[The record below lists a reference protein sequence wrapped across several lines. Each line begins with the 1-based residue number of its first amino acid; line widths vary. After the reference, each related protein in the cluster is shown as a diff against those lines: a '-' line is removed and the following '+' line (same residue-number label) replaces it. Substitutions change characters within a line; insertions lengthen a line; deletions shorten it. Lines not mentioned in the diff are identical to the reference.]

1 MNKNYLQILEFNQII
16 NTLSS
21 YCSTDYA
28 KEKVKNLEPFFSEL
42 QLKQALNETTNARK
56 MLDLTGNIDLPDVS
70 VAVKIFEIIEKGG
83 IVFPEQ
89 LEQLAAFLSAT
100 KRVKNQLKKGK
111 EFQNS
116 LAFYSDNL
124 EFNDEIIKEIH
135 RCICANDV
143 DSNATK
149 ELAQIRRQIETTHSQ
164 IKQKLDELLKSKKK
178 YMSDSFVSMKNGHYT
193 LPVKREYKNQ
203 VSGSVIAISSTGT
216 TCFIEPVVSI
226 KLNQKLDTLTT
237 EEQIE
242 KEKILYT
249 ICSLI
254 YENKAEISTC
264 ISTIETLDF
273 AFAKGKLSRET
284 CAVSPTVNTSR
295 HIKIEQGRHPLL
307 SRDACVPL
315 DFEIGNGIN
324 GIVITGPNTG
334 GKTVAL
340 KLVGLFSV
348 MAQCGLHL
356 PCKSADICMNSNVLC
371 DIGDG
376 QNIAENLST
385 FSAHIKNVIS
395 ILNDAT
401 NESLVLLDELGSGT
415 DPAEGMGIAIAILE
429 ELRRR
434 NCLFV
439 ATTHYSEVKL
449 FAEQSEKIVNARMT
463 FDKNTLKPEYKL
475 IIGEAGESCALY
487 IAQRLG
493 FPQHLLKIADEQA
506 NLGAVKNNFELV
518 RSVTKNSTAPSNTT
532 KSKSIQ
538 KIKEPKKLSDHA
550 KSFELG
556 DSVTVYP
563 DKKIGL
569 VFETSD
575 DMGMVGVQI
584 GSKKQLI
591 NHKRL
596 KMKTKASQMYPDDYD
611 YSIVFDTVAN
621 RKARHKMSKKHRP
634 DLQVNIDENWKE
646 K

>member
-1 MNKNYLQILEFNQII
+1 MNTKYLQILEFNKII
-16 NTLSS
+16 ETLSS

-28 KEKVKNLEPFFSEL
+28 KNKVQNLMPFFSEL

-56 MLDLTGNIDLPDVS
+56 MLDLTGNIDFPDVNI
-70 VAVKIFEIIEKGG
+70 AVKIFEVIEKDG

-89 LEQLAAFLSAT
+89 LEQFATFLSTT

-116 LAFYSDNL
+116 IAFYSDNL
-124 EFNDEIIKEIH
+124 EFDEEIIKEIR

-149 ELAQIRRQIETTHSQ
+149 ELAQIRRNIETTNNQ

-178 YMSDSFVSMKNGHYT
+178 YMSDNFVSMKNGHYT

-203 VSGSVIAISSTGT
+203 ISGSVIAISSTGT
-216 TCFIEPVVSI
+216 TCFIEPIAAI
-226 KLNQKLDTLTT
+226 KLNQKLDTLAT

-249 ICSLI
+249 ICSQI
-254 YENKAEISTC
+254 YDNKAQISNC

-284 CAVSPTVNTSR
+284 NSVVPTINTGR
-295 HIKIEQGRHPLL
+295 QIKIEQGRHPLL
-307 SRDACVPL
+307 SSDTCVPL
-315 DFEIGNGIN
+315 DFEIGNNIN

-340 KLVGLFSV
+340 KLVGLFAV

-356 PCKSADICMNSNVLC
+356 PCQSANICMNSNVLC

-376 QNIAENLST
+376 QDIAENLST
-385 FSAHIKNVIS
+385 FSAHIKSIIS
-395 ILNDAT
+395 ILEDAT

-434 NCLFV
+434 GCLFV
-439 ATTHYSEVKL
+439 ATTHYSEVKQY
-449 FAEQSEKIVNARMT
+449 AEQSQSIVNARMT

-493 FPQHLLKIADEQA
+493 FPKHLLKIADQQA
-506 NLGAVKNNFELV
+506 NLGTSKNNSELV
-518 RSVTKNSTAPSNTT
+518 RSITDEQTALPNTP

-538 KIKEPKKLSDHA
+538 KIKEPKQLSEHA

-575 DMGMVGVQI
+575 DMGMIGVQI
-584 GSKKQLI
+584 GGKKQLV

-596 KMKTKASQMYPDDYD
+596 QLKTKASLMYPDDYD
-611 YSIVFDTVAN
+611 YSIVFDTVEN
-621 RKARHKMSKKHRP
+621 RKARHKMGKKHRP

-646 K
+646 N